1 MALTL
6 DGTNGIVSSGSI
18 TTQSAT
24 GVIFSDSSSLPAASS
39 PYVLKN
45 RIINGAMVIDQR
57 NAGASV
63 TLGNGVGTYTLDRFA
78 FYKDNSSATV
88 TSQQSTVAPTNFNNS
103 LLVSVTTGAASSA
116 AQELVLTQIIEGFNV
131 ADFGFGAAG
140 ASTITLSFWVRSS
153 LTGTFAGAIANSGAS
168 RTYIFTYS
176 ISSANTWE
184 QKSITIAGDTT
195 GTWLKTNGIGLV
207 LKLDLG
213 AGSNFNG
220 TAGSWTTG
228 NLYSVSG
235 ATKLMATTGA
245 TFYITGVQLEQNT
258 SATPFERRLYGQELA
273 NCQRYYFKDKPGN
286 NFASFCMGSSYSATT
301 AQMVYPYKVTMRT
314 QPTLAIS
321 GVTIQSATTS
331 SNNISSLG
339 GSYVGYDSAL
349 LEITTSGF
357 TARNACWMNTG
368 SNGSTAYV
376 EGSAEL

>member
-1 MALTL
+1 MPVSIS
-6 DGTNGIVSSGSI
+6 GTNGV
-18 TTQSAT
+18 T
-24 GVIFSDSSSLPAASS
+24 FPDNSLQAAAAS

-45 RIINGAMVIDQR
+45 RIINGDMRIDQR

-88 TSQQSTVAPTNFNNS
+88 TSQQSTDAPTNFNNS

-116 AQELVLTQIIEGFNV
+116 AQELVLIQSIEGFNV

-140 ASTITLSFWVRSS
+140 ASTVTLSFWVRSS
-153 LTGTFAGAIANSGAS
+153 LTGTFGGAIANNGAS

-176 ISSANTWE
+176 ISAANTWE
-184 QKSITIAGDTT
+184 QKTITIAGDTT
-195 GTWLKTNGIGLV
+195 GTWLKTNGAGLV

-213 AGSNFNG
+213 AGSNYNG

-228 NLYSVSG
+228 NIYSVSG

-273 NCQRYYFKDKPGN
+273 NCQRYYYKFSLRNVGLTINAND
-286 NFASFCMGSSYSATT
+286 
-301 AQMVYPYKVTMRT
+301 VYNGAIQFPNTMRSA
-314 QPTLAIS
+314 PTLDS
-321 GVTIQSATTS
+321 GAT
-331 SNNISSLG
+331 
-339 GSYVGYDSAL
+339 
-349 LEITTSGF
+349 F
-357 TARNACWMNTG
+357 TPNTG
-368 SNGSTAYV
+368 SAGTVSLRNVTGVPTTQDTVTVFNSAGNWTATV
-376 EGSAEL
+376 FIAVSAGLSSEL

>member
-1 MALTL
+1 MSMIL
-6 DGTNGIVSSGSI
+6 DGSNGV
-18 TTQSAT
+18 TFNDA
-24 GVIFSDSSSLPAASS
+24 SLQGAAAS

-88 TSQQSTVAPTNFNNS
+88 TSQQSTDAPTNFNNS

-116 AQELVLTQIIEGFNV
+116 AQELVLIQSIEGFNV

-140 ASTITLSFWVRSS
+140 ASTVTLSFWVRSS
-153 LTGTFAGAIANSGAS
+153 LTGTFAGAIANNGAS

-184 QKSITIAGDTT
+184 QKTITVAGDTT
-195 GTWLKTNGIGLV
+195 GTWLKTNGVGLV

-213 AGSNFNG
+213 AGSNYNG

-228 NLYSVSG
+228 NIYSVSG

-245 TFYITGVQLEQNT
+245 TFYITGVQLEKNT

-273 NCQRYYFKDKPGN
+273 NCQRYYFRQNPREATADMGVGWN
-286 NFASFCMGSSYSATT
+286 ATGTETRTYLSFPT
-301 AQMVYPYKVTMRT
+301 TMRIAPLALEQSGTASDYSVRHGTT
-314 QPTLAIS
+314 QTTCSAVPTIYS
-321 GVTIQSATTS
+321 TTTS
-331 SNNISSLG
+331 SAHVVLTVSSGL
-339 GSYVGYDSAL
+339 
-349 LEITTSGF
+349 TTGQ
-357 TARNACWMNTG
+357 G
-368 SNGSTAYV
+368 SNLRPVNTNAFLAW
-376 EGSAEL
+376 SAEL